1 MLSQNKTSTNTT
13 YIKEQDNNCTDANI
27 GILLKGLTGNRA
39 MFYVEEDPQKIF
51 ISYYSTADCGD
62 FSFRL
67 TPDLSP
73 IATLDTG
80 ANPMILLQSD
90 NPDDISSLGL
100 TNLKVTLEA
109 YLTDYPKVKVDK
121 NFFISLID
129 RCDEAYIKEKTD
141 TLDEGDP
148 ELDELYQFCGLDL
161 TNDSSSKKKLNL
173 D

>member
-1 MLSQNKTSTNTT
+1 MELPIQYFCS
-13 YIKEQDNNCTDANI
+13 
-27 GILLKGLTGNRA
+27 
-39 MFYVEEDPQKIF
+39 
-51 ISYYSTADCGD
+51 ADCGE
-62 FSFRL
+62 FSFEL
-67 TPDLSP
+67 TPDLGSVM
-73 IATLDTG
+73 TLDTG
-80 ANPMILLQSD
+80 ANPMIQLQSD

-100 TNLKVTLEA
+100 TNLKVTLEV
-109 YLTDYPKVKVDK
+109 YLTDYPQVKVDK